1 MSQGNDVYGR
11 FVPVS
16 PVLSESGFTSE
27 VIPVRHFFGIRQAPE
42 GLDAPIQLGVIITGP
57 PSFPRIASLKQIH
70 STQVMVF
77 DSPVNAGVM
86 SQGEGDALVT
96 NQPQLL
102 LVIRTAD
109 CVPVLLI
116 DHRTGVIGAI
126 HAGWRGAVDGIVPKT
141 IQTCV
146 ERFGSQVS
154 HMHVAIGPSIG
165 PCCYEVDAQVIEPL
179 QTHYPDWLGVLQK
192 TTTGKGMLDLRK
204 LIWHQVLASGIPEQQ
219 VEQNE
224 QCTHCRDD
232 LFFSYR
238 REGKVNGTMLS
249 GIMLPGEEVKS

>member
-1 MSQGNDVYGR
+1 M
-11 FVPVS
+11 S
-16 PVLSESGFTSE
+16 PVLSKSGFTSE

-42 GLDAPIQLGVIITGP
+42 GLEAPIQLGVMTTGS
-57 PSFPRIASLKQIH
+57 PSFPLIASLKQIH
-70 STQVMVF
+70 STQVRVI
-77 DSPVNAGVM
+77 DNPANVGAM

-102 LVIRTAD
+102 LVVRTAD

-116 DHRTGVIGAI
+116 DNELGVIGAI
-126 HAGWRGAVDGIVPKT
+126 HAGWRGAVDGIVSKT

-146 ERFGSQVS
+146 EHFGSHVS
-154 HMHVAIGPSIG
+154 HLHVAIGPSIG

-179 QTHYPDWLGVLQK
+179 KTHYPDWLGVLQK
-192 TTTGKGMLDLRK
+192 TTNGKGMLDLRR
-204 LIWHQVLASGIPEQQ
+204 LIWHQVLASGISEQH
-219 VEQNE
+219 VEKVE
-224 QCTHCRDD
+224 HCTHCRGD

-238 REGKVNGTMLS
+238 REGKVNGTMLN

>member
-1 MSQGNDVYGR
+1 M
-11 FVPVS
+11 
-16 PVLSESGFTSE
+16 
-27 VIPVRHFFGIRQAPE
+27 IPVRHFFGIRQAPE

-57 PSFPRIASLKQIH
+57 PSFPLIASLKQIH

-77 DSPVNAGVM
+77 DQPG
-86 SQGEGDALVT
+86 QCRGDE
-96 NQPQLL
+96 PG
-102 LVIRTAD
+102 RRG
-109 CVPVLLI
+109 CVGDQSTPTVVSCSDGGLCPCLLI
-116 DHRTGVIGAI
+116 DHKTGVIGAI

-146 ERFGSQVS
+146 EHFGSHVS

-219 VEQNE
+219 VEQFE